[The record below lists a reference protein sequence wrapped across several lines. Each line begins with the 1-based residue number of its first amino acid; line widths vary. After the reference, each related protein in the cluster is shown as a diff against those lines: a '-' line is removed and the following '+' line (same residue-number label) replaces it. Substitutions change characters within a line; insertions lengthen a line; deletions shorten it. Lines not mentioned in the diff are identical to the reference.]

1 MQYLTQRI
9 HLALVAL
16 LSLCCFAA
24 SPTQAQ
30 VISGTDTPVGG
41 IVFIN
46 GPVVPAPGL
55 YQYSFQF
62 SRPGIGVL
70 SIGYGQTYNVF
81 DTNNQFLFGNDALLT
96 FDTPFPSPVTSGS
109 VLFQLPAPYST
120 PVSGGTEEGFYY
132 GVESYLDFD
141 FGSDDPV
148 TYSFSLSPFTGG
160 SSGGAIGG
168 IPEPAVW
175 AMLILGF
182 GAIGAAM
189 RRRTTIYKIAR
200 A

>member
-1 MQYLTQRI
+1 MRFLTQNIR
-9 HLALVAL
+9 LACIVL
-16 LSLCCFAA
+16 LSLSIFAA
-24 SPTQAQ
+24 APAQAQ
-30 VISGTDTPVGG
+30 TVSGTDTPFGG

-62 SRPGIGVL
+62 SRPGTGIL
-70 SIGYGQTYNVF
+70 SIGYGQSYNVF
-81 DTNNQFLFGNDALLT
+81 DTSNQFLFGNDALLT
-96 FDTPFPSPVTSGS
+96 FDTPFTSPVTSGS

-120 PVSGGTEEGFYY
+120 PVSGGTEEGFFY

-160 SSGGAIGG
+160 SNGGPVGG
-168 IPEPAVW
+168 VPEPAMW

-182 GAIGAAM
+182 GAVGASM
-189 RRRTTIYKIAR
+189 RRRKKLYKTVR